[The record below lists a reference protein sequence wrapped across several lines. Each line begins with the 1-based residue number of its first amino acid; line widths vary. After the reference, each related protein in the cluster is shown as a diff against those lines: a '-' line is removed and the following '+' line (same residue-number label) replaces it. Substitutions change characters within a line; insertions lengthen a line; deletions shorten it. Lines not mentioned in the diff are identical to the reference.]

1 MVGFVESATSGCSAW
16 LLLHSLPVDERG
28 DRLARPGL
36 SNDAIQRKDR
46 VRSDKTRRR
55 LIGNI
60 NKIEPRFGSA
70 MMAYAFYRSQALQG
84 FSVRRRCTR
93 AQQSGRDELDCI
105 DAVCSGVHTQPSVCA
120 YEGKPFRTWS

>member
-60 NKIEPRFGSA
+60 NKVEPRFGSA
-70 MMAYAFYRSQALQG
+70 LMAYFIA
-84 FSVRRRCTR
+84 RRRCNDFR
-93 AQQSGRDELDCI
+93 SDGDALVRSSPARDELDCI
-105 DAVCSGVHTQPSVCA
+105 DAVN
-120 YEGKPFRTWS
+120 FRRAHPTVRMR

>member
-1 MVGFVESATSGCSAW
+1 MFGFVESATSGCLAW

-60 NKIEPRFGSA
+60 NKVEPRFGSA
-70 MMAYAFYRSQALQG
+70 LMAYGFYRSQALQG

-105 DAVCSGVHTQPSVCA
+105 DAVYSGVHTQPSVCA
-120 YEGKPFRTWS
+120 YEGKPFRTWT

>member
-16 LLLHSLPVDERG
+16 LLLHSPPVDERG
-28 DRLARPGL
+28 DRLARPAL

-60 NKIEPRFGSA
+60 SKVEPRFGSA
-70 MMAYAFYRSQALQG
+70 LMAYLSLAGAATIFGQTAMHSCAA
-84 FSVRRRCTR
+84 VRPRR
-93 AQQSGRDELDCI
+93 A
-105 DAVCSGVHTQPSVCA
+105 
-120 YEGKPFRTWS
+120 